1 MNTSIFRLLRVISSI
16 VVVLLVNSAIA
27 QAPQAKVS
35 QMSDQQ
41 IMLLWQQ
48 AQKTGMSES
57 EAIKSLV
64 SQGMN
69 PEEINS
75 FKKRLIQLQSGSKS
89 KFNTQNIIKDTADFL
104 RDSTWL
110 FSVPQQRKKSPYY
123 GFEFFSNP
131 GISFQPNMNITTPK
145 DYILGIGDKLT
156 IAVTGLNVN
165 SISANIKPEGT
176 IDLPYT
182 SAITLN
188 GLTVEEATR
197 KIKSKLTSIYPALAT
212 GQTQLSLTLD
222 NARSI
227 HVVVIGEVATPGT
240 YIVSALAS
248 FFNVLYESGG
258 PSQNGSLRKIELIRN
273 NKVKTTIDFYTFL
286 QKGLLPENIRLE
298 DQDII
303 RFPVYEKRV
312 FLSGEV
318 KRPGIYELNDKETLA
333 DLVRYGGG
341 LGDTAYKKSAKVV
354 QIGNQ
359 ERRIRDVADIDFNNF
374 IPQNAD
380 SVFFDKISFLYANR
394 VILTGA
400 VHRPGNYELTEGLTL
415 SKLLKK
421 AEGLKEDAF
430 LNRGYIKR
438 IQSNG
443 DRLMLAFDT
452 ENLISGQVP
461 DLTLLK
467 EDSIFIPSKDNLTD
481 LPTVSAG
488 GNVRSPGVFQF
499 RQGMTIGDAIVM
511 AGGFTFDAATHKVN
525 IYRLEKNRSD
535 TLANKILS
543 ILTVDVDTSYTSSN
557 GKTLLQPQDYIF
569 VPKLLNFTSLG
580 SVKLRGQVLY
590 EGDYALERR
599 DETVQEVINRAG
611 GISPYASMADVQVFR
626 NKLRVGTTIL
636 AGESVQKEKFL
647 LLPGDSIYIPRN
659 EPFVEIKGA
668 VFNPQIISYASTNF
682 KSYISDAGGITDKG
696 NMGKAYIEYSNGIN
710 KKIKHF
716 LFFRSYPKVRPGS
729 KIIVPEKTES
739 PRKGLSIIEISAIT
753 GTLSAL
759 VGLISILKK

>member
-1 MNTSIFRLLRVISSI
+1 MNTSFFRLLRVISSI

-48 AQKTGMSES
+48 AQKSGMSES

-131 GISFQPNMNITTPK
+131 GVSFQPNMNITTPK
-145 DYILGIGDKLT
+145 DYILGVGDKLT

-273 NKVKTTIDFYTFL
+273 NKVKATIDFYTFL

-318 KRPGIYELNDKETLA
+318 KRPGIYELNEKETLA
-333 DLVRYGGG
+333 DLVKYGGG
-341 LGDTAYKKSAKVV
+341 LGDTAYKQSAKVV
-354 QIGNQ
+354 QIGKQ

-380 SVFFDKISFLYANR
+380 SVFFDKISFRYANR

-400 VHRPGNYELTEGLTL
+400 VRRPGNYEITEGFTL

-421 AEGLKEDAF
+421 AEGLTEDAF
-430 LNRGYIKR
+430 VNRGYIKR

-452 ENLISGQVP
+452 EDLISGKAP

-481 LPTVSAG
+481 IPTVSAG

-511 AGGFTFDAATHKVN
+511 AGGFTFDAASHKVN

-543 ILTVDVDTSYTSSN
+543 ILTVDVDTSYTSPN
-557 GKTLLQPQDYIF
+557 GKILLQPQDYIF
-569 VPKLLNFTSLG
+569 VPKLLNYTSLG
-580 SVKLRGQVLY
+580 SVRLRGQVLY

-647 LLPGDSIYIPRN
+647 LLPGDSIFIPRN

-668 VFNPQIISYASTNF
+668 VFNPQIISYASSSF

-739 PRKGLSIIEISAIT
+739 QRKGLSIIEISAIT